1 MLWIGIDTG
10 TETGLAIWDSK
21 LRMLLSLEKVTI
33 LEAMDTA
40 RQIIRSN
47 PGNVRVRIEDA
58 RLRRHGG
65 WIPRE
70 GSHREAIGRAIGAGM
85 VMRDCHIWEEFLKA
99 ERVPFECVAPKDN
112 TTKLSADAFKSFTGW
127 KKRTNEHERDAAMLV
142 FGR

>member
-40 RQIIRSN
+40 RQIIRNN

-58 RLRRHGG
+58 RLRRHGHF
-65 WIPRE
+65 IPRMGNYNAE
-70 GSHREAIGRAIGAGM
+70 IGRAIGAGM
-85 VMRDCHIWEEFLKA
+85 VMRDCHIWEEFLKG
-99 ERVPFECVAPKDN
+99 ERVPFDLVDPKDN
-112 TTKLSADAFKSFTGW
+112 KTKLTAEAFRNQTGW

-142 FGR
+142 FGK